1 MPVLSL
7 VFPAPPVAELV
18 KGRSPVALPIVRSI
32 ATPVCLHFP
41 YGNSVVIWFSFPL
54 PGIVVECD
62 CSVVL
67 L

>member
-7 VFPAPPVAELV
+7 AAPPVAELV

-41 YGNSVVIWFSFPL
+41 YGNSVVIWFRFPF
-54 PGIVVECD
+54 PCVVIECD